1 VSMGVMKSKGNVDR
15 IRWLIGRQGGKTSKM
30 F

>member
-15 IRWLIGRQGGKTSKM
+15 IRWLIVRQGGKTSKM